1 MPFKKKKTAPKVER
15 PTLLPCPCCGG
26 KPTYL
31 EGQGSKAISCT
42 VCGLQTVHMAYG
54 RFIQTAEE
62 AERALAERWNR
73 RA

>member
-1 MPFKKKKTAPKVER
+1 MARTKKAPVKRER

-31 EGQGSKAISCT
+31 EGQGSKAVCCT
-42 VCGLQTVHMAYG
+42 ECGLQTVHMAYG
-54 RFIQTAEE
+54 SFIQTADE
-62 AERALAERWNR
+62 AEAAIAERWNR